1 MTRNLFLGALLS
13 FALLVTGESM
23 VELHYT
29 LKYINEWWA
38 YDPETT
44 MRYAMASV
52 MSTKFA
58 GAFLINKILRR

>member
-1 MTRNLFLGALLS
+1 MTRNFFLFAMLS

-29 LKYINEWWA
+29 IKYVREYWS
-38 YDPETT
+38 YEPEVT